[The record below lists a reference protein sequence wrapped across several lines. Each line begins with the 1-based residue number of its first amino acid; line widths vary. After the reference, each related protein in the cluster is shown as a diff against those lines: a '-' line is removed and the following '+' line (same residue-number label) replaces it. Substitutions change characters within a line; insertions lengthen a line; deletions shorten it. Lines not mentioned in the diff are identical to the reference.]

1 MSRAKRPRL
10 DSLVGP
16 RMRDGKFY
24 SGNAARRGKWAQ
36 MKFSKVQPWETYG
49 AMRVARGT
57 AENLERFGP
66 SFKEAT
72 GAQRFNRK
80 SLGYTGRGKYGMK
93 TFKSIYKTVSKPSFI
108 KGVKRGVAA
117 GADVLAGLTPAVP
130 ELAPLAGAAEGLSSF
145 IGRGMYMPKKHGVN
159 DLIAGGGSSVP
170 TVRNVDDETGSLIVT
185 HRERVSDIIA
195 PADDKFHIKTFT
207 VQPGNESVFPWLSQ
221 LASCYEEYEV
231 LQCVFEYKGHDI
243 VGLQSTMDLQGQVI
257 AATKYNVKSP
267 SFTDRHEMQA
277 YPHSAACS
285 MNGTLQSGVEA
296 HPSKIASG
304 DTHRYI
310 RTGGLK
316 AGEEVTDFDH
326 ARFELALNNTP
337 TDLQSKEVGQL
348 FVYYTIK
355 LTKPRLYAGRGKAI
369 STYEQASL
377 SIQRNSP
384 FGVTSAATS
393 YPFYV
398 ASRNSLDMKYI
409 AQANSA
415 SAAVSKWQFPA
426 NASGKYRCVFI
437 VAGDNMDTGTAG
449 VDMYATFAGEVSL
462 AKSLI
467 HTYPITNP
475 NIPDQ
480 GVYAF
485 GTVSS
490 STNPNTHVLLTV
502 DVIVR
507 PQIGDTLNEI
517 IITSNFA
524 DDTLTKSSVSIS
536 EINDL
541 DAGSSLPEFVHGR
554 TGVVTDA
561 IA

>member
-10 DSLVGP
+10 DDMVGP
-16 RMRDGKFY
+16 RMRGGKFY

-36 MKFSKVQPWETYG
+36 MKFSKVQPWETFG

-117 GADVLAGLTPAVP
+117 GADVLAGLTPVVP
-130 ELAPLAGAAEGLSSF
+130 ELAPLAGAAEGLSSY

-185 HRERVSDIIA
+185 HRERVSDVIA

-231 LQCVFEYKGHDI
+231 IQCVFEYKGHDI

-285 MNGTLQSGVEA
+285 MNGTLQSGIEA

-348 FVYYTIK
+348 FVYYTVK

-369 STYEQASL
+369 STYEQASKSTL
-377 SIQRNSP
+377 RASP
-384 FGVTSAATS
+384 FGTIDNANQP
-393 YPFYV
+393 YYV
-398 ASRNSLDMKYI
+398 ASRNSLDMKFVPGS
-409 AQANSA
+409 NLN
-415 SAAVSKWQFPA
+415 KWQFPA

-437 VAGDNMDTGTAG
+437 IEGDNMDTGVAG
-449 VDMYATFAGEVSL
+449 VDMFATFAGEVSL
-462 AKSLI
+462 SKSVI
-467 HTYPITNP
+467 HTYDQEDPARP
-475 NIPDQ
+475 EQ

-485 GTVSS
+485 GRMS
-490 STNPNTHVLLTV
+490 NQADANTHTLLTV

-507 PQIGDTLNEI
+507 PQIGDTANEI
-517 IITSNFA
+517 RINSNFN
-524 DDTLTKSSVSIS
+524 DDTISKSYVSIT

-541 DAGSSLPEFVHGR
+541 DAGAALPEFVHFT
-554 TGVVTDA
+554 TGAVTTEFA
-561 IA
+561 